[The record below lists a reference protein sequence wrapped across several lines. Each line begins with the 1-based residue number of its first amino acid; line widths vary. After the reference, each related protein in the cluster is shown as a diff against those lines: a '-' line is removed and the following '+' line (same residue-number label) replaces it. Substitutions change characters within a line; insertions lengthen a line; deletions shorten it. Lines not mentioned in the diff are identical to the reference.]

1 MVEQMLDSPSST
13 GGNLSSI
20 EALNV
25 KEVVPESNVKKSILP
40 LDLVDSELSDEC
52 DNNVDSPPSNQIHS
66 LDENNELWTIK
77 DDIEETKEKVGRWT
91 LSSGAAKK
99 VSKSKSGRRNIS
111 HSKPTNIEEE
121 RLQIH
126 SESQRLVREADVHL
140 PVHRPKQFKCFSE
153 FRQSL
158 KGCKSNETES
168 CETSSQNKLLSDC
181 NSHLPPIP
189 GQSTQNEET
198 ENKMD
203 TKPFVSQCC
212 SADYPVDID
221 CTTLEPPSMSSDAK
235 PSLDVT
241 SEPDVITSLLPRLA
255 ARKLKN
261 DESEEFFIDLGES
274 IPTSM
279 SSVTPS
285 QLLARLKSHLHV
297 SHEKVVRGPIQYSII
312 TKVQSTDAEREELQV
327 ETVTHEPSK
336 GLSTTMSV
344 SRKHWLEHRK
354 VLEEKMRQK
363 RLEQYEMR
371 LKEEGTCP
379 KSTNENTGEVSN
391 SDEEWSEGDA
401 NDSEISDGNS
411 TTEEENSSDG
421 ESEEEEEEGSES
433 LDDDEEDDN
442 VVVGSKK
449 ASRQRP
455 CLFADDEAEESEN
468 DEVFSDANDLED
480 EEVLTC
486 KDSAGV
492 KQNKSCSKTISVN
505 NLNIDFAKN
514 IVRSHTPQKQHLQLD
529 DFTDLPQESSGFKL
543 FSSCNNGYSL
553 SLPQRHHGTL
563 GPADIDLF
571 ASECSSILD
580 RTMNPQSILA
590 STRLDGTTIGDEN
603 KSRFTRNS
611 SSHSQWNNTPY
622 ELLYSQK
629 PNSQLPSRSE
639 SVTQESTD
647 DNHIMTSNPHNI
659 SSQDT
664 VLLSQEPT
672 QLTSQLDPTIIISEE
687 TNSSLQSQVLH
698 ENRRH
703 LFGESVSDQSGLFV
717 DILTKSS
724 VENSNADSQVHHE
737 NRHNLFGGSMC
748 DKSQVV
754 VDPVTTKSFD
764 ENGDIDSQV
773 LHNDRCNLFGGSIN
787 NQSQELIDETT
798 KSITGSHVTDSLT
811 NHDNHRILFGGS
823 IGTQSQAFMGLADDN
838 DLDSQIRHE
847 KHGNLFSGSIC
858 VPLQES
864 TNEVKNSIINSNNSD
879 SHENCRNPFGESTC
893 DQSQGF
899 VNESVKSAVNNHD
912 DPDFQESEHPISV
925 FTTQNSSRRRILVF
939 DEDDEEEEGN
949 EEKKDNSCIE
959 PASLIRNNPFKSTSE
974 SNFTGDNLPEVLH
987 TDDNVELEDKSSSV
1001 DESDDHTIEAGDDEE
1016 NIDPDDITDEDNRSD
1031 DDESSERDEEEEKD
1045 NYLDDEE
1052 EVQRLTIQSN
1062 ETKKKKKFRINDF
1075 VDEEAELSGDENERA
1090 YFMDDEDELDP
1101 NDDANEEF
1109 ADLIDEDDSDIPS
1122 AGRLRRQI
1130 ERVHHR
1136 LQTDQDLREIRYL
1149 KELYFEDGDLHAE
1162 NGRVRQR
1169 RFRWRGLDN
1178 DDPFDDQINMDNSG
1192 GDDDNSSE
1200 DENHGIP
1207 FGPIDNWLRRGPMK
1221 SSNDENNQSIE
1232 NDYLDSDTIHSS
1244 SNKQTNDKD
1253 PNDSV
1258 LESDEE
1264 MENSKIVTDDLSN
1277 GVLSLGKKALLKSQ
1291 TKLKTQIVVRNKLPV
1306 NRGKTI
1312 KPSSTLRSPLI
1323 SNYFLQP
1330 KPHNLPINEGVTNDA
1345 DNNSKVDNVIIS
1357 NNNNDKPIAPV
1368 KFNVNNTGSDV
1379 RFQMI
1384 RRGSLLSRF
1393 AGGLVPGCKSE
1404 TTQIHSNV
1412 NDGFDVGTSKSES
1425 RRDQTHLDL
1434 RSKVGLSCFSVM
1446 TAQIKPEKI
1455 DPFDDNGASNQ
1466 NSLRS
1471 RNFAIKQKR
1480 PVDVIKPNSVLLSPP
1495 SLKRH
1500 RSTSVFTA
1508 LL

>member
-1 MVEQMLDSPSST
+1 MDGLRVCIVRHKIIFFVVNFIPAIYLST
-13 GGNLSSI
+13 LFISQ
-20 EALNV
+20 
-25 KEVVPESNVKKSILP
+25 ILP

-543 FSSCNNGYSL
+543 FSFLKISSLPLGLIIPQTTRLRKNLKRAKSKELRLPCNNGYSL

-580 RTMNPQSILA
+580 
-590 STRLDGTTIGDEN
+590 
-603 KSRFTRNS
+603 
-611 SSHSQWNNTPY
+611 
-622 ELLYSQK
+622 
-629 PNSQLPSRSE
+629 
-639 SVTQESTD
+639 
-647 DNHIMTSNPHNI
+647 
-659 SSQDT
+659 
-664 VLLSQEPT
+664 
-672 QLTSQLDPTIIISEE
+672 
-687 TNSSLQSQVLH
+687 
-698 ENRRH
+698 
-703 LFGESVSDQSGLFV
+703 
-717 DILTKSS
+717 
-724 VENSNADSQVHHE
+724 
-737 NRHNLFGGSMC
+737 
-748 DKSQVV
+748 
-754 VDPVTTKSFD
+754 
-764 ENGDIDSQV
+764 
-773 LHNDRCNLFGGSIN
+773 
-787 NQSQELIDETT
+787 
-798 KSITGSHVTDSLT
+798 
-811 NHDNHRILFGGS
+811 
-823 IGTQSQAFMGLADDN
+823 
-838 DLDSQIRHE
+838 
-847 KHGNLFSGSIC
+847 
-858 VPLQES
+858 
-864 TNEVKNSIINSNNSD
+864 
-879 SHENCRNPFGESTC
+879 
-893 DQSQGF
+893 
-899 VNESVKSAVNNHD
+899 
-912 DPDFQESEHPISV
+912 
-925 FTTQNSSRRRILVF
+925 
-939 DEDDEEEEGN
+939 
-949 EEKKDNSCIE
+949 
-959 PASLIRNNPFKSTSE
+959 
-974 SNFTGDNLPEVLH
+974 
-987 TDDNVELEDKSSSV
+987 
-1001 DESDDHTIEAGDDEE
+1001 
-1016 NIDPDDITDEDNRSD
+1016 
-1031 DDESSERDEEEEKD
+1031 
-1045 NYLDDEE
+1045 
-1052 EVQRLTIQSN
+1052 
-1062 ETKKKKKFRINDF
+1062 
-1075 VDEEAELSGDENERA
+1075 
-1090 YFMDDEDELDP
+1090 
-1101 NDDANEEF
+1101 
-1109 ADLIDEDDSDIPS
+1109 
-1122 AGRLRRQI
+1122 
-1130 ERVHHR
+1130 
-1136 LQTDQDLREIRYL
+1136 
-1149 KELYFEDGDLHAE
+1149 
-1162 NGRVRQR
+1162 
-1169 RFRWRGLDN
+1169 
-1178 DDPFDDQINMDNSG
+1178 
-1192 GDDDNSSE
+1192 
-1200 DENHGIP
+1200 
-1207 FGPIDNWLRRGPMK
+1207 
-1221 SSNDENNQSIE
+1221 
-1232 NDYLDSDTIHSS
+1232 
-1244 SNKQTNDKD
+1244 
-1253 PNDSV
+1253 
-1258 LESDEE
+1258 
-1264 MENSKIVTDDLSN
+1264 SK
-1277 GVLSLGKKALLKSQ
+1277 
-1291 TKLKTQIVVRNKLPV
+1291 
-1306 NRGKTI
+1306 
-1312 KPSSTLRSPLI
+1312 
-1323 SNYFLQP
+1323 
-1330 KPHNLPINEGVTNDA
+1330 
-1345 DNNSKVDNVIIS
+1345 
-1357 NNNNDKPIAPV
+1357 
-1368 KFNVNNTGSDV
+1368 
-1379 RFQMI
+1379 
-1384 RRGSLLSRF
+1384 
-1393 AGGLVPGCKSE
+1393 
-1404 TTQIHSNV
+1404 
-1412 NDGFDVGTSKSES
+1412 
-1425 RRDQTHLDL
+1425 
-1434 RSKVGLSCFSVM
+1434 
-1446 TAQIKPEKI
+1446 
-1455 DPFDDNGASNQ
+1455 
-1466 NSLRS
+1466 
-1471 RNFAIKQKR
+1471 
-1480 PVDVIKPNSVLLSPP
+1480 
-1495 SLKRH
+1495 
-1500 RSTSVFTA
+1500 
-1508 LL
+1508 

>member
-1 MVEQMLDSPSST
+1 AFA
-13 GGNLSSI
+13 NLRHFWRRRDIRLSI
-20 EALNV
+20 
-25 KEVVPESNVKKSILP
+25 K
-40 LDLVDSELSDEC
+40 
-52 DNNVDSPPSNQIHS
+52 
-66 LDENNELWTIK
+66 
-77 DDIEETKEKVGRWT
+77 GRVYY
-91 LSSGAAKK
+91 AA
-99 VSKSKSGRRNIS
+99 
-111 HSKPTNIEEE
+111 
-121 RLQIH
+121 
-126 SESQRLVREADVHL
+126 VRSV
-140 PVHRPKQFKCFSE
+140 
-153 FRQSL
+153 
-158 KGCKSNETES
+158 
-168 CETSSQNKLLSDC
+168 LL
-181 NSHLPPIP
+181 H
-189 GQSTQNEET
+189 
-198 ENKMD
+198 
-203 TKPFVSQCC
+203 
-212 SADYPVDID
+212 
-221 CTTLEPPSMSSDAK
+221 
-235 PSLDVT
+235 
-241 SEPDVITSLLPRLA
+241 
-255 ARKLKN
+255 
-261 DESEEFFIDLGES
+261 
-274 IPTSM
+274 
-279 SSVTPS
+279 
-285 QLLARLKSHLHV
+285 
-297 SHEKVVRGPIQYSII
+297 
-312 TKVQSTDAEREELQV
+312 
-327 ETVTHEPSK
+327 
-336 GLSTTMSV
+336 
-344 SRKHWLEHRK
+344 
-354 VLEEKMRQK
+354 
-363 RLEQYEMR
+363 
-371 LKEEGTCP
+371 
-379 KSTNENTGEVSN
+379 
-391 SDEEWSEGDA
+391 
-401 NDSEISDGNS
+401 
-411 TTEEENSSDG
+411 
-421 ESEEEEEEGSES
+421 GSETWP
-433 LDDDEEDDN
+433 LRVED
-442 VVVGSKK
+442 
-449 ASRQRP
+449 
-455 CLFADDEAEESEN
+455 
-468 DEVFSDANDLED
+468 
-480 EEVLTC
+480 T
-486 KDSAGV
+486 
-492 KQNKSCSKTISVN
+492 
-505 NLNIDFAKN
+505 
-514 IVRSHTPQKQHLQLD
+514 H
-529 DFTDLPQESSGFKL
+529 
-543 FSSCNNGYSL
+543 
-553 SLPQRHHGTL
+553 
-563 GPADIDLF
+563 
-571 ASECSSILD
+571 
-580 RTMNPQSILA
+580 
-590 STRLDGTTIGDEN
+590 
-603 KSRFTRNS
+603 
-611 SSHSQWNNTPY
+611 
-622 ELLYSQK
+622 
-629 PNSQLPSRSE
+629 
-639 SVTQESTD
+639 
-647 DNHIMTSNPHNI
+647 
-659 SSQDT
+659 
-664 VLLSQEPT
+664 
-672 QLTSQLDPTIIISEE
+672 
-687 TNSSLQSQVLH
+687 
-698 ENRRH
+698 
-703 LFGESVSDQSGLFV
+703 
-717 DILTKSS
+717 
-724 VENSNADSQVHHE
+724 
-737 NRHNLFGGSMC
+737 
-748 DKSQVV
+748 
-754 VDPVTTKSFD
+754 
-764 ENGDIDSQV
+764 SQV

-798 KSITGSHVTDSLT
+798 KSITGSHATDSLT

-823 IGTQSQAFMGLADDN
+823 IGTQSQAFMDLADDN
-838 DLDSQIRHE
+838 DLDSQIQHE

-858 VPLQES
+858 VPSQES
-864 TNEVKNSIINSNNSD
+864 TNEVKNSIINSDNSD
-879 SHENCRNPFGESTC
+879 SHENCRNPFGESIC
-893 DQSQGF
+893 NQSQGF

-912 DPDFQESEHPISV
+912 DPDFQDSEHPISV

-939 DEDDEEEEGN
+939 DEDDEEEGN

-1016 NIDPDDITDEDNRSD
+1016 NIDPDDITDEDNGSD

-1052 EVQRLTIQSN
+1052 EVQRLTVQSN

-1178 DDPFDDQINMDNSG
+1178 DDPFNDQINMDNSG

-1253 PNDSV
+1253 HNDSV
-1258 LESDEE
+1258 FESDEE
-1264 MENSKIVTDDLSN
+1264 MENSKI
-1277 GVLSLGKKALLKSQ
+1277 VLSLGKKALLKSQ

-1330 KPHNLPINEGVTNDA
+1330 KPHNLPINEGVTNDT

-1357 NNNNDKPIAPV
+1357 NHNNDKPIAPV

-1379 RFQMI
+1379 RLQMI

-1412 NDGFDVGTSKSES
+1412 NDGFDVGSSKSES

-1446 TAQIKPEKI
+1446 TAQIKPEKF

>member
-1 MVEQMLDSPSST
+1 MLDSLSST
-13 GGNLSSI
+13 GGNLSPI
-20 EALNV
+20 EASNA
-25 KEVVPESNVKKSILP
+25 KEIVPESNVEKSYILP
-40 LDLVDSELSDEC
+40 PDLVDNELSDEC

-66 LDENNELWTIK
+66 SDENNELWTIK
-77 DDIEETKEKVGRWT
+77 DDIEETEEKVGRWT
-91 LSSGAAKK
+91 LSSGASKN
-99 VSKSKSGRRNIS
+99 VSKIKSSARNKK
-111 HSKPTNIEEE
+111 HSKPTNMEEE
-121 RLQIH
+121 RLQIY

-158 KGCKSNETES
+158 KGCKSNETKS
-168 CETSSQNKLLSDC
+168 CETSSQNKLHSDC
-181 NSHLPPIP
+181 STHFQPIP
-189 GQSTQNEET
+189 GQSTRNEET
-198 ENKMD
+198 ENELD
-203 TKPFVSQCC
+203 IKPFVSQGY
-212 SADYPVDID
+212 SIDHPVDID
-221 CTTLEPPSMSSDAK
+221 CTTLEPPPMSSDAK

-241 SEPDVITSLLPRLA
+241 SEPDVLTNLLPRLD

-261 DESEEFFIDLGES
+261 DEREELFIDLGES
-274 IPTSM
+274 IPTST

-312 TKVQSTDAEREELQV
+312 TKVQSSDAEREELQV

-336 GLSTTMSV
+336 GLSTTISV

-371 LKEEGTCP
+371 LKEEGTCL

-391 SDEEWSEGDA
+391 SDEEWSEGVA
-401 NDSEISDGNS
+401 NDSEISDEDSNA
-411 TTEEENSSDG
+411 EEESSSDS
-421 ESEEEEEEGSES
+421 ESEEEEGEENES

-468 DEVFSDANDLED
+468 DEVFAEADDPED
-480 EEVLTC
+480 EEALTC
-486 KDSAGV
+486 KDCADI
-492 KQNKSCSKTISVN
+492 KQNKSCSKTTGVN
-505 NLNIDFAKN
+505 NLNVDFGKN
-514 IVRSHTPQKQHLQLD
+514 IARSHTPQKQHLQLD
-529 DFTDLPQESSGFKL
+529 DFTDLPQETTGFKL

-553 SLPQRHHGTL
+553 GLPQRHHHGTL

-590 STRLDGTTIGDEN
+590 STRLDATTIGDEN

-611 SSHSQWNNTPY
+611 STHSQWNNTPY

-629 PNSQLPSRSE
+629 PNSQLLASRSE
-639 SVTQESTD
+639 SITQEFID
-647 DNHIMTSNPHNI
+647 DNRIMTSNPHNV

-672 QLTSQLDPTIIISEE
+672 QPTSQLDPTIIISEE

-698 ENRRH
+698 KNHRQ
-703 LFGESVSDQSGLFV
+703 LFSESVSDQSGLFTG
-717 DILTKSS
+717 ILTKSN
-724 VENSNADSQVHHE
+724 VESSNADSQVHHE
-737 NRHNLFGGSMC
+737 NRHNLFGGSLC
-748 DKSQVV
+748 DESQAVM
-754 VDPVTTKSFD
+754 DSVTTKSFD
-764 ENGDIDSQV
+764 ENDDIDSQV
-773 LHNDRCNLFGGSIN
+773 RHNDRCNLFGGSIS
-787 NQSQELIDETT
+787 NQSQELVDGTA
-798 KSITGSHVTDSLT
+798 KSITGGYVTDSQT

-823 IGTQSQAFMGLADDN
+823 ISTQSQAFMDLAGDN
-838 DLDSQIRHE
+838 DDLDSQIQHE

-858 VPLQES
+858 VQSQES
-864 TNEVKNSIINSNNSD
+864 INEVKNSIINNNPD
-879 SHENCRNPFGESTC
+879 SHENRRNLFGESTC
-893 DQSQGF
+893 DQSQGH
-899 VNESVKSAVNNHD
+899 VDEILKSPVNNHD
-912 DPDFQESEHPISV
+912 DPDFQESEHPISG
-925 FTTQNSSRRRILVF
+925 FTTQNSSRRRVLVF
-939 DEDDEEEEGN
+939 DDEDDEEEGN
-949 EEKKDNSCIE
+949 KEKKDNSFIE
-959 PASLIRNNPFKSTSE
+959 PSSLIRNNPFKSTSE
-974 SNFTGDNLPEVLH
+974 SNFTSDNLSEVFH
-987 TDDNVELEDKSSSV
+987 TDDNVELEDKISTV
-1001 DESDDHTIEAGDDEE
+1001 DESDDHTIEAGDDEA
-1016 NIDPDDITDEDNRSD
+1016 NIDPDDITDEDNGSD
-1031 DDESSERDEEEEKD
+1031 NESSEGDEEEEKD
-1045 NYLDDEE
+1045 NSLEDEDDEE
-1052 EVQRLTIQSN
+1052 EIQRLTIQSN
-1062 ETKKKKKFRINDF
+1062 EIKKTKKFRINDF

-1101 NDDANEEF
+1101 NDDDANEEF

-1136 LQTDQDLREIRYL
+1136 LQTDQDLRELRYL

-1178 DDPFDDQINMDNSG
+1178 NDPFTDQINIDNS
-1192 GDDDNSSE
+1192 DDNSSE
-1200 DENHGIP
+1200 DEKHGIP
-1207 FGPIDNWLRRGPMK
+1207 CGPIDNWLRRGPMK
-1221 SSNDENNQSIE
+1221 SSNGENNQSTE
-1232 NDYLDSDTIHSS
+1232 NGDLDSDTIHSS

-1253 PNDSV
+1253 PSDSA

-1264 MENSKIVTDDLSN
+1264 IENSKAVTDNLST

-1291 TKLKTQIVVRNKLPV
+1291 TKLQTQIVVCNKLPS
-1306 NRGKTI
+1306 NRGKTT
-1312 KPSSTLRSPLI
+1312 KSASTLRNPLF

-1330 KPHNLPINEGVTNDA
+1330 KSHNLPINEGVTNDT
-1345 DNNSKVDNVIIS
+1345 DSNSKVDSVIVS
-1357 NNNNDKPIAPV
+1357 TNNNDKPIAPV
-1368 KFNVNNTGSDV
+1368 KFNNVNNAVNDV
-1379 RFQMI
+1379 RFQTI

-1393 AGGLVPGCKSE
+1393 AGGLVPGYKSE
-1404 TTQIHSNV
+1404 PTQIHSNV
-1412 NDGFDVGTSKSES
+1412 NDGFDAGTSKSES

-1434 RSKVGLSCFSVM
+1434 RSKVGLSCFSVV
-1446 TAQIKPEKI
+1446 TAQIKPEKT
-1455 DPFDDNGASNQ
+1455 DSFDDGASNQ
-1466 NSLRS
+1466 KSLKS
-1471 RNFAIKQKR
+1471 CDFPIKQKR

-1500 RSTSVFTA
+1500 RSTSVFNA

>member
-1 MVEQMLDSPSST
+1 MLDSLSST

-20 EALNV
+20 EAFNV
-25 KEVVPESNVKKSILP
+25 KEIAPENNVKNSYILP
-40 LDLVDSELSDEC
+40 LDLVDNELSDEC
-52 DNNVDSPPSNQIHS
+52 NNNVDSPPSNQIHS
-66 LDENNELWTIK
+66 SDENNESWTIK

-91 LSSGAAKK
+91 LSSGATKK
-99 VSKSKSGRRNIS
+99 VPKSKSGRRNIS
-111 HSKPTNIEEE
+111 HSKPTNMEEE

-140 PVHRPKQFKCFSE
+140 PAHRPKQFKCFSE

-158 KGCKSNETES
+158 KGCKSNETKS

-181 NSHLPPIP
+181 NAHLPPIP

-198 ENKMD
+198 ENKLD
-203 TKPFVSQCC
+203 IKPFVSQCC

-221 CTTLEPPSMSSDAK
+221 CTTLEPPSLSSDAK

-241 SEPDVITSLLPRLA
+241 SEPNVITNLLPRLA

-312 TKVQSTDAEREELQV
+312 TKVQSSDAEREELQV

-336 GLSTTMSV
+336 GLSTSMSV

-411 TTEEENSSDG
+411 TTDEESSSDG
-421 ESEEEEEEGSES
+421 ESEEEEGSES

-449 ASRQRP
+449 ASRRRP

-468 DEVFSDANDLED
+468 DEVFSEANDLED
-480 EEVLTC
+480 EEALKC
-486 KDSAGV
+486 KDSADI
-492 KQNKSCSKTISVN
+492 KQNKSYSKTISVN
-505 NLNIDFAKN
+505 NLNIDFGKN
-514 IVRSHTPQKQHLQLD
+514 VRSHTPQKQHLQLD
-529 DFTDLPQESSGFKL
+529 DFTDLPQETVGFKL
-543 FSSCNNGYSL
+543 FSSCNSGYSL

-590 STRLDGTTIGDEN
+590 STRLDATTIGDEN
-603 KSRFTRNS
+603 MSRFTRNS

-629 PNSQLPSRSE
+629 PNSQLLASRSE
-639 SVTQESTD
+639 SITQEFTD

-703 LFGESVSDQSGLFV
+703 LFGESVSDQSGLFM

-724 VENSNADSQVHHE
+724 VESNSQVHHE

-754 VDPVTTKSFD
+754 MDSVTTKSFD
-764 ENGDIDSQV
+764 ENDDIDSQV
-773 LHNDRCNLFGGSIN
+773 LHNDRRNLFGGSIS
-787 NQSQELIDETT
+787 NQSQEHVDEAT
-798 KSITGSHVTDSLT
+798 KSITCSHVTDSQT
-811 NHDNHRILFGGS
+811 NHNNHRILFGGS
-823 IGTQSQAFMGLADDN
+823 IGTQSQAFMDLADDN
-838 DLDSQIRHE
+838 DLDSQIQHE
-847 KHGNLFSGSIC
+847 KLGNLFSGSIC
-858 VPLQES
+858 VPSQES
-864 TNEVKNSIINSNNSD
+864 INEVKNSLINNNNPD
-879 SHENCRNPFGESTC
+879 SHENFRNPFGESTC

-899 VNESVKSAVNNHD
+899 VDKSVKSSVNNHD
-912 DPDFQESEHPISV
+912 DADFQEFEHPIFV
-925 FTTQNSSRRRILVF
+925 LTTQNSSRRRILVF
-939 DEDDEEEEGN
+939 DDEDDEEGN
-949 EEKKDNSCIE
+949 EEKKDNNCIE
-959 PASLIRNNPFKSTSE
+959 PTSLIRNNPFKSTSE
-974 SNFTGDNLPEVLH
+974 SNLTSDNLPKLFH
-987 TDDNVELEDKSSSV
+987 ADDNVELEDKSSSV

-1016 NIDPDDITDEDNRSD
+1016 NIDPDDITDEDNGSD
-1031 DDESSERDEEEEKD
+1031 DDESSERDEEEEKG
-1045 NYLDDEE
+1045 NSLDDEE

-1062 ETKKKKKFRINDF
+1062 EIKKKKKFRINDF

-1101 NDDANEEF
+1101 NDDDANEEF

-1136 LQTDQDLREIRYL
+1136 LQTDQDLRELRYL

-1178 DDPFDDQINMDNSG
+1178 DDPFTDQINMDNSD
-1192 GDDDNSSE
+1192 DDDNSSE
-1200 DENHGIP
+1200 DEKQGIP

-1221 SSNDENNQSIE
+1221 SSNDENNQSTE
-1232 NDYLDSDTIHSS
+1232 NGDLDSDTIHSS

-1253 PNDSV
+1253 PNDSI

-1264 MENSKIVTDDLSN
+1264 IENSKIATDNLST

-1291 TKLKTQIVVRNKLPV
+1291 TKLKAQIVVCNKLPA

-1312 KPSSTLRSPLI
+1312 KPSSTLRSPSI

-1330 KPHNLPINEGVTNDA
+1330 KSHNLPINEGVINDT
-1345 DNNSKVDNVIIS
+1345 DNHGKVDNVIIS
-1357 NNNNDKPIAPV
+1357 NNNNNNNNDKPIAPV
-1368 KFNVNNTGSDV
+1368 KFNNVNNTDSDV
-1379 RFQMI
+1379 RLQII

-1393 AGGLVPGCKSE
+1393 AGGLVPGYKSE
-1404 TTQIHSNV
+1404 PTQIHSNV
-1412 NDGFDVGTSKSES
+1412 YDGFDVGTSKSES

-1455 DPFDDNGASNQ
+1455 DSFDDNGASNQ

-1471 RNFAIKQKR
+1471 RNFPIKQKR

>member
-1 MVEQMLDSPSST
+1 MKAGDQQLVHTSFVPAGYWSPFAPLVEQMLDSLSST
-13 GGNLSSI
+13 GENLSSI
-20 EALNV
+20 EAFNV
-25 KEVVPESNVKKSILP
+25 KEIAPESNVKKSVLP

-66 LDENNELWTIK
+66 FDENNELWTIK
-77 DDIEETKEKVGRWT
+77 DDIEETKEK
-91 LSSGAAKK
+91 GAAKK
-99 VSKSKSGRRNIS
+99 VSKSKSGGRKIS

-126 SESQRLVREADVHL
+126 SESQRLVR
-140 PVHRPKQFKCFSE
+140 VHRPKQFKCFSE

-158 KGCKSNETES
+158 KGCTSNETKS
-168 CETSSQNKLLSDC
+168 YETSSQNKLLSDC
-181 NSHLPPIP
+181 NAHLPPIP
-189 GQSTQNEET
+189 GQSTQDKET

-221 CTTLEPPSMSSDAK
+221 CTTFEPPSMSSFAK

-255 ARKLKN
+255 ARKLKT

-274 IPTSM
+274 IPTPM
-279 SSVTPS
+279 SSVTPG

-411 TTEEENSSDG
+411 TTEEESSSDG
-421 ESEEEEEEGSES
+421 ESEEEEEGSES

-468 DEVFSDANDLED
+468 DEVFSEASDLED
-480 EEVLTC
+480 EEALTC
-486 KDSAGV
+486 KDPEDI

-505 NLNIDFAKN
+505 NLNIDFGKN

-529 DFTDLPQESSGFKL
+529 DFTDLPQETAGFKL
-543 FSSCNNGYSL
+543 FPSCNNGYSL
-553 SLPQRHHGTL
+553 SLPQRHHHGTL

-590 STRLDGTTIGDEN
+590 STRLDATTIGDEN

-629 PNSQLPSRSE
+629 PNSQLLASRSE
-639 SVTQESTD
+639 SITQESTD

-672 QLTSQLDPTIIISEE
+672 QLTSQLDPTIIIPEE
-687 TNSSLQSQVLH
+687 TNPSLH
-698 ENRRH
+698 
-703 LFGESVSDQSGLFV
+703 
-717 DILTKSS
+717 
-724 VENSNADSQVHHE
+724 SQVHHE
-737 NRHNLFGGSMC
+737 NRRNLFGGSMC

-754 VDPVTTKSFD
+754 MDPVTTKSFD
-764 ENGDIDSQV
+764 ENDDIDSQV
-773 LHNDRCNLFGGSIN
+773 LHNDRCNLFGGSIS

-798 KSITGSHVTDSLT
+798 KSITGSHVTDSLI

-823 IGTQSQAFMGLADDN
+823 IGTQSQAFMDLADDN
-838 DLDSQIRHE
+838 DLDSQIQHE

-858 VPLQES
+858 VPSQES

-879 SHENCRNPFGESTC
+879 PHENCRNPFGESTC

-899 VNESVKSAVNNHD
+899 VNESVKPAVNNHD

-939 DEDDEEEEGN
+939 DEDDEEEGN
-949 EEKKDNSCIE
+949 EEKKDSSCIE

-1016 NIDPDDITDEDNRSD
+1016 NIDPDDITDEDNGSD

-1062 ETKKKKKFRINDF
+1062 EIKKKKKFRINDF

-1178 DDPFDDQINMDNSG
+1178 DDPFTDQINMDNS

-1200 DENHGIP
+1200 DEKHGIP

-1232 NDYLDSDTIHSS
+1232 NDDLDSDTVHSS

-1264 MENSKIVTDDLSN
+1264 IENSKI
-1277 GVLSLGKKALLKSQ
+1277 VLSLGKKALLRSQ

-1306 NRGKTI
+1306 NRGKT
-1312 KPSSTLRSPLI
+1312 KPSSTLKSPLI

-1330 KPHNLPINEGVTNDA
+1330 KSHLPINEGVTNDT
-1345 DNNSKVDNVIIS
+1345 DNNSKVDNVIIP

-1368 KFNVNNTGSDV
+1368 KLDVNNTGSDV
-1379 RFQMI
+1379 RLQMI

-1393 AGGLVPGCKSE
+1393 AGGLFPGCKSE

-1412 NDGFDVGTSKSES
+1412 NDGFDVGTSKKES

-1455 DPFDDNGASNQ
+1455 DSFDDNGASNQ